1 MFQAVDIL
9 YDLGIT
15 SIGQIHSGNVFLIED
30 RCVLGGYEN
39 SLLGYRTHCYQE
51 LSQKGLLDKI
61 DVIMFGMNM
70 KS

>member
-15 SIGQIHSGNVFLIED
+15 CIGQIHSGNVFLIED
-30 RCVLGGYEN
+30 RYVLGGYEN
-39 SLLGYRTHCYQE
+39 SLLGYRTQCYQE
-51 LSQKGLLDKI
+51 LSKKGLLDKI
-61 DVIMFGMNM
+61 DVIMFGM